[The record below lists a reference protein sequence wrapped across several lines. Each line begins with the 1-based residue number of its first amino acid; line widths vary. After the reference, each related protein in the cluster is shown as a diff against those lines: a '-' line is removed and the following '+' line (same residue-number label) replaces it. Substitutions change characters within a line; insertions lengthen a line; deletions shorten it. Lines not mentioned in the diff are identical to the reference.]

1 MEISR
6 DCVQGS
12 EEWKLLRLGK
22 VTASRIADVMT
33 KVKSGEAA
41 ARRNYRAE
49 LVCQLLTGESQENF
63 CTTDMQRGL
72 DLEPFARAAYEV
84 KTGMLVDQV
93 AFVPHPSIDRASAS
107 PDGLIGEDGL
117 VEIKCPKTAN
127 HIDYLLGKVPPTQY
141 QPQMLWQMA
150 CTGRQWCDFV
160 SYCPDLPEPLQL
172 FVVRF
177 PRDNGRIEEM
187 EKEVTQFN
195 AEVDEIITKLRAI
208 K

>member
-1 MEISR
+1 
-6 DCVQGS
+6 
-12 EEWKLLRLGK
+12 
-22 VTASRIADVMT
+22 
-33 KVKSGEAA
+33 
-41 ARRNYRAE
+41 
-49 LVCQLLTGESQENF
+49 
-63 CTTDMQRGL
+63 
-72 DLEPFARAAYEV
+72 
-84 KTGMLVDQV
+84 
-93 AFVPHPSIDRASAS
+93 
-107 PDGLIGEDGL
+107 
-117 VEIKCPKTAN
+117 
-127 HIDYLLGKVPPTQY
+127 
-141 QPQMLWQMA
+141 MLWQMA

>member
-1 MEISR
+1 MSAE
-6 DCVQGS
+6 QGTA
-12 EEWKLLRLGK
+12 EWLHDKCGN
-22 VTASRIADVMT
+22 VGASRLNDVMA
-33 KVKSGEAA
+33 KIGKGEAA
-41 ARRNYRAE
+41 TRRNYRAE
-49 LVCQLLTGESQENF
+49 LVCELLTGKSQESY
-63 CTTDMQRGL
+63 CSPDMQRGIE
-72 DLEPFARAAYEV
+72 LEPLARAAYEV
-84 KTGMLVDQV
+84 YQNVMVDQTG
-93 AFVPHPSIDRASAS
+93 FVMHPTVPRSGAS

-117 VEIKCPKTAN
+117 VELKCPKTAN